1 MHLNLK
7 QRAIIEIELESISN
21 SIMKIAKNDSG
32 NIKISASP
40 IGKNYIAFINSDIQ

>member
-32 NIKISASP
+32 NIKYP
-40 IGKNYIAFINSDIQ
+40 HPLLYKINP

>member
-21 SIMKIAKNDSG
+21 SIMKIAKNDGG

-40 IGKNYIAFINSDIQ
+40 IGDADIFLD